1 MRWGIGVAFACK
13 VRDSPSLFALWG
25 LVLFCIVCVPRSK
38 EVNSGIL
45 AGGGVVRA
53 ICKALYSTSAV
64 CEYIQR
70 SDPIN

>member
-1 MRWGIGVAFACK
+1 MRWGTGVAFACK